1 MSRTIPSSW
10 LSRLPAGFGAVVLCL
25 SACVVVQAIATS
37 DESGRMGR
45 EITEGLRIAE
55 LKEDNGSPEV
65 LHFIT
70 ADEQPAQQDDAA
82 RKKSLRD
89 VLNERAQRERGKA
102 TRDRSDVS
110 KADQL
115 LESLLDDSGALIP
128 EESSPIDTPL
138 SWLAVELQ
146 RFCQADKLKL
156 RGPESTIDIYGA
168 TDEIEAAILT
178 ATVRRFQ
185 SGHLDPEHM
194 TITFW
199 TPAPEAKLWEETA
212 VHAYEFRKAMLN
224 ANPEAEASTITTQ
237 SSIWPWTTRPCPA
250 VSVTINAAA
259 MHRDQLAGFPKPR

>member
-25 SACVVVQAIATS
+25 SACVVVQAIASS

-55 LKEDNGSPEV
+55 MKDDGSSSEI

-70 ADEQPAQQDDAA
+70 ADEPSVQEADAVT
-82 RKKSLRD
+82 RKKRLSD
-89 VLNERAQRERGKA
+89 ILNERAQQERGKA

-115 LESLLDDSGALIP
+115 LETLLGDSGTLIP

-168 TDEIEAAILT
+168 TEEIEAAILT
-178 ATVRRFQ
+178 STTRRFQ
-185 SGHLDPEHM
+185 SGQVNAEHL
-194 TITFW
+194 TFTFW
-199 TPAPEAKLWEETA
+199 TTAPEAKLWTETTI
-212 VHAYEFRKAMLN
+212 HAYEFRKAMLR
-224 ANPEAEASTITTQ
+224 ANPDAEASTITTQ

-250 VSVTINAAA
+250 VSVTINAGPIQ
-259 MHRDQLAGFPKPR
+259 H